1 GESTTAEAH
10 RVRKLTAAVGR
21 LISGA
26 HLPYRTL
33 ETSPTPEIPYS
44 CPIFEAGLA
53 SVGAR
58 TSDAGIF
65 IGRAG

>member
-1 GESTTAEAH
+1 FKGWEGSG
-10 RVRKLTAAVGR
+10 VRKLTAAVVL
-21 LISGA
+21 LISAAAGA
-26 HLPYRTL
+26 YPTL
-33 ETSPTPEIPYS
+33 EISPTPEIPYS

-58 TSDAGIF
+58 ASDAGIF